1 MLFVT
6 GLFIYHSKLVM
17 KNITTKEDIK
27 SYWDNSQG
35 NPYYRNK
42 KLNII
47 NSIFPKKQ
55 KYSIIDI
62 FKKGFL
68 FLVPLNE
75 ENPLNND
82 NNNNKEKEV
91 SKGVNVIENNLT
103 DSPLQNDNNTSSPIK
118 SEYNNT
124 NNHIQNKFNYQKEK
138 ENENNDEARNL
149 STAYKTGNKIN
160 KENNL
165 NNSNNSNFINVQNN
179 NLNNEQRHNSIRSF
193 DINIELNDE
202 KIKRKTFGI
211 AENERYSIP
220 MNNSVINNNMRRS
233 TVRISDCS
241 EKITDA
247 SGERKVPLFEA
258 NFESEIH
265 NVKVK
270 PAERDK
276 I

>member
-1 MLFVT
+1 MFRALDDNIGARGDRFVIQVQLRK
-6 GLFIYHSKLVM
+6 GASGFAERPEVRGIV
-17 KNITTKEDIK
+17 N
-27 SYWDNSQG
+27 QR
-35 NPYYRNK
+35 NPRQHFFQ
-42 KLNII
+42 IRGE
-47 NSIFPKKQ
+47 SFAVFGRVQ
-55 KYSIIDI
+55 KA
-62 FKKGFL
+62 
-68 FLVPLNE
+68 
-75 ENPLNND
+75 
-82 NNNNKEKEV
+82 
-91 SKGVNVIENNLT
+91 VNVIENNLT